1 MRRLRIAVAGLFV
14 LSLIAF
20 IAFNIVDRIT
30 ADHTPPTITSE
41 SDTVSVTLKPE
52 KDSEKESS
60 DDLIAGSFVCDLMLP
75 AIQGQCLPLILG

>member
-52 KDSEKESS
+52 KDSDK
-60 DDLIAGSFVCDLMLP
+60 
-75 AIQGQCLPLILG
+75 